1 MKTLKPLAALS
12 LIVIAAA
19 FVSGVV
25 PVNAQGGAMP
35 ATNIRAFNG
44 HNPGE
49 VILTWNGVYEATHYR
64 IGCVNL
70 DRDYLRAK
78 ASVTGNWREA
88 MVYVDV
94 EAQNLVSDHPTYTLY
109 GLQEGA
115 RHACAVLTN
124 NARYGQPTWPTNP
137 AWQYL
142 TVMDHGGS
150 CPVAELMP
158 APDTSEPLSI
168 AEVTQLVRPAL
179 ANLTVRPSDGF
190 TYGGSGFVV
199 RSDGL
204 MVTARHVVD
213 DADTVTAEM
222 QLQNGEF
229 LEFTGKVLGK
239 GILTDLAVV
248 QLSSNRTFN
257 TLSLGDSEEVAYGD
271 EVTTWGY
278 PISHLLG
285 SEPTLTRGI
294 VSSPQRIREDTDHV
308 QIDADVNPG
317 NSGGPLIDRYGQVIG
332 LNTSGY
338 EQLGDRIISG
348 INFAIVSNEVAD
360 RLEMLE
366 AGGPSQATYRN
377 LRHDYKYS
385 MNIPKGWYLGAESG
399 ESTTRQLTF
408 FDAYGGEREASIR
421 TFRVFEPFLDINT
434 ELGTLA
440 GFFWNRYLLL
450 VAEDWEYFERGPVQP
465 ALVNIGGN
473 VFYRLEYRG
482 QASAEDCIRSYVS
495 LVSISSSFPG
505 RPFGFVTSYNAC
517 EEVLATYSTERDT
530 MLNSFRP

>member
-1 MKTLKPLAALS
+1 MKTLKPLAVLS

-25 PVNAQGGAMP
+25 PVNAQGGAIP

-222 QLQNGEF
+222 QLPKWRVPRVYRQGPRERHTDRSSCGATEF
-229 LEFTGKVLGK
+229 QSDVQHIVTGRFG
-239 GILTDLAVV
+239 
-248 QLSSNRTFN
+248 
-257 TLSLGDSEEVAYGD
+257 
-271 EVTTWGY
+271 
-278 PISHLLG
+278 
-285 SEPTLTRGI
+285 RGGL
-294 VSSPQRIREDTDHV
+294 RRRGDHV
-308 QIDADVNPG
+308 
-317 NSGGPLIDRYGQVIG
+317 G
-332 LNTSGY
+332 LS
-338 EQLGDRIISG
+338 D
-348 INFAIVSNEVAD
+348 
-360 RLEMLE
+360 
-366 AGGPSQATYRN
+366 
-377 LRHDYKYS
+377 
-385 MNIPKGWYLGAESG
+385 
-399 ESTTRQLTF
+399 
-408 FDAYGGEREASIR
+408 
-421 TFRVFEPFLDINT
+421 
-434 ELGTLA
+434 
-440 GFFWNRYLLL
+440 
-450 VAEDWEYFERGPVQP
+450 
-465 ALVNIGGN
+465 
-473 VFYRLEYRG
+473 
-482 QASAEDCIRSYVS
+482 
-495 LVSISSSFPG
+495 
-505 RPFGFVTSYNAC
+505 
-517 EEVLATYSTERDT
+517 
-530 MLNSFRP
+530 